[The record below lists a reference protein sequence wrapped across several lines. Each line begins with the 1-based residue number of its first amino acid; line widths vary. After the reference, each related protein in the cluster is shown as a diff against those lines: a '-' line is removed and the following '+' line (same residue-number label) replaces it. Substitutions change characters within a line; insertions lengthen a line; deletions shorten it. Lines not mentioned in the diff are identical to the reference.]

1 MTDNDFS
8 KKILRIAT
16 MQERLDLPFKKQQE
30 MILLEV
36 RERIFDLMTLF
47 TVTNKLAPHIRR
59 SVVSA
64 LEIYIPC
71 PSL

>member
-36 RERIFDLMTLF
+36 SERTFEF
-47 TVTNKLAPHIRR
+47 TSPFIVTNKSHPTHVGL
-59 SVVSA
+59 S
-64 LEIYIPC
+64 
-71 PSL
+71 